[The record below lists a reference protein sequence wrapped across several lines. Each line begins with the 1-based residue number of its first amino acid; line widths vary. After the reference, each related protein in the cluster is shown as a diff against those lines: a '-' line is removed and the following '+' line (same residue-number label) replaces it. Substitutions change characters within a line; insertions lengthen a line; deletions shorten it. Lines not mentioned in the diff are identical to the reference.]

1 MKVIQSLYR
10 DIAPYIT
17 KDGSE
22 IRELMHPNVQG
33 NRAQSVAE
41 ATVPVGG
48 KTMLHLHRITE
59 EIYHFTAGS
68 GTMRLGATILNVA
81 VGDTIA
87 IPPGTPHCVTNT
99 GILPMKI
106 ICACV
111 PPYAHDDTILVSE

>member
-10 DIAPYIT
+10 DVAPYIT

-41 ATVPVGG
+41 ASVPPGG
-48 KTMLHLHRITE
+48 KTALHLHRNTE

-68 GTMRLGATILNVA
+68 GTMRLGAAILNVA

-87 IPPGTPHCVTNT
+87 IPAGTVHCVTNT
-99 GILPMKI
+99 GNLSMKI
-106 ICACV
+106 ICTCV
-111 PPYAHDDTILVSE
+111 PAYSHDDTILISE